1 MEKEELTNL
10 IKEVIRQEL
19 AEMVGND
26 RFRFNKNIQI
36 ENARNIELSKATGTQ
51 IGTATDQKLGFYGA
65 TPVDRPA
72 TVDNPAGAG
81 SAGVDQPARNAI
93 EAIIDRLQEL
103 GLIA

>member
-1 MEKEELTNL
+1 MEKQELTNL

-36 ENARNIELSKATGTQ
+36 ENARNIELAKATGTQ
-51 IGTATDQKLGFYGA
+51 IGTATTQKLGFYGA

-72 TVDNPAGAG
+72 TVDDPAGGATVDA
-81 SAGVDQPARNAI
+81 SAREKIGQL
-93 EAIIDRLQEL
+93 IDRLQEL